1 MSTIAD
7 GTCIYY
13 LHLLLEF
20 LAAWGK
26 RPECLTR
33 MVYQWCSTISE
44 AVKVLRPGETR
55 IGPSRLLRRYVRN
68 NVRHRPQD
76 PENRLAT
83 NSFFTVRSNRDSA
96 GSDATHAQARHS
108 LPQDLYEYL
117 LSILLEVGFRLAKN
131 DDTWAHIL
139 PDDHHEL
146 IFETAFSSDDDQVVA
161 DALRMWI
168 TSGACTSLGSFSRYF
183 TMRLERD
190 NPFPRE
196 LQQLIMCVIVQFW
209 MSERRESGPEI
220 VHLLN
225 RLNANTGW
233 SWSHEQVD
241 LGSYGQVDLGSY
253 GQVDLVTDCLMG
265 LVRDAV
271 RGPGGLALLPYYW
284 PLLDRFVVVE
294 GNHWDLESGD
304 WDVMRALREAE
315 DWEKLEVWMLVMW
328 KSLLRYATSEPSMED
343 IRKVTL
349 ELLLHRRSALR
360 RFEGLCGE
368 SQCGEEGEPREEEEE
383 SDDNPKRVLRD
394 ICKQARIENPP
405 SEGFQSPPYVSPRP
419 FKSTSVLTSP
429 FLQSTGS
436 HPATRSHSFCG
447 R

>member
-7 GTCIYY
+7 GTCIHY

-20 LAAWGK
+20 LAAWEK

-83 NSFFTVRSNRDSA
+83 NPFFTVRSNRDSA

-108 LPQDLYEYL
+108 LPQDLYEYI
-117 LSILLEVGFRLAKN
+117 LSILLEVGFRLARN
-131 DDTWAHIL
+131 DATWAHIL

-146 IFETAFSSDDDQVVA
+146 IFETAFSSDDDEVVA

-168 TSGACTSLGSFSRYF
+168 TSGVCTSLGSFSRYF
-183 TMRLERD
+183 TKRLERD
-190 NPFPRE
+190 RPFPRE
-196 LQQLIMCVIVQFW
+196 LQRLIMCVIVQFW
-209 MSERRESGPEI
+209 MGERPESGPEI

-233 SWSHEQVD
+233 SWSREQVD
-241 LGSYGQVDLGSY
+241 LGSYEKVDLGY
-253 GQVDLVTDCLMG
+253 GQMV
-265 LVRDAV
+265 LVRDVV

-284 PLLDRFVVVE
+284 RLLDRLVVVE
-294 GNHWDLESGD
+294 GNPWYIKSGD
-304 WDVMRALREAE
+304 WDIMRALREAE
-315 DWEKLEVWMLVMW
+315 DWEKLEVWMLVTW
-328 KSLLRYATSEPSMED
+328 KSLLRYATSDSEQSMED

-349 ELLLHRRSALR
+349 ELLLHRQSALR
-360 RFEGLCGE
+360 RFESLYGE
-368 SQCGEEGEPREEEEE
+368 GQGGEEGDPCEEEEE

-394 ICKQARIENPP
+394 ICKRTRIENPP

-419 FKSTSVLTSP
+419 FKCISVLTSP